1 MWTSTTMIEKISQ
14 KIQDLF
20 FNNKEYNEIPEI
32 KEVMFEVLLERVE
45 DYCMLFLSRIK
56 DNPKKRYIDLLENQ
70 PEIIKR
76 ILQQYIAS
84 YIGITPISLSRIKK
98 KIHFS

>member
-1 MWTSTTMIEKISQ
+1 MKNSDLLHIIKEKP
-14 KIQDLF
+14 KIKEDLF
-20 FNNKEYNEIPEI
+20 EI
-32 KEVMFEVLLERVE
+32 LLQRLE

-76 ILQQYIAS
+76 IPQQYIAS
-84 YIGITPISLSRIKK
+84 YLGITPISLSRIKK